1 MGFLSFGSGALK
13 QDVIEQIDGTILN
26 QLLADQET
34 KRQYID
40 VRTPEEYY
48 SRNIKAFTN
57 IPLQVLQQRVKEL
70 DKETPVVI
78 ICASG
83 GRSMSAASFLEGQ
96 GFAQILN
103 VRGGMFSYRG

>member
-1 MGFLSFGSGALK
+1 MSFMSFGNQSAQK
-13 QDVIEQIDGTILN
+13 EIIEQIDSNKLN
-26 QLLADQET
+26 EMLKDTET

-57 IPLQVLQQRVKEL
+57 IPLQVLQQRVREL
-70 DKETPVVI
+70 DKETPVVV

-96 GFAQILN
+96 GFAHILN
-103 VRGGMFSYRG
+103 VRGGMSSYRG